1 MISESTLDLINRE
14 IDGETTPEESA
25 RVEALLTSDVE
36 ARETY
41 ESIRG
46 VVDALALLGQEDPP
60 ASLAGEIARELRHRS
75 RQPAEDRSS
84 PLRSDSEGAVGSL
97 FHAPDQPSDLP
108 AVLPFDSGYKTSP
121 HRITKERP
129 MNNRKRIGILGG
141 FATVAAALALFFFN
155 WPPEPKD
162 NQAASGAIGAVQK
175 HREQQISSSDVILGD
190 EATRRVENVVYADFL
205 GDASKLSNLSAQ
217 LNAMISARSDFEN
230 KELASKN
237 LANRDLA
244 NKNLSSREL
253 ASRQLAS
260 IETALSSHE
269 VSLEQRMLANAD
281 EVLADIEA
289 LLENRGS
296 TLQGREL
303 ASIETEL
310 RNLQLASRTLSNRA
324 LASRNLSNKELANR
338 DLASKNLSN
347 QELANRDLAHK
358 NLSNQELQ
366 SFHEQLASLTRQLE
380 NRGLFARLENAQ
392 KSLASAEQEM
402 ASLEA
407 KTLGS
412 AADNLAM
419 AQQQFEAFSAY
430 QNRMVANSTPYLE
443 AMVLEHQAI
452 ENARRQLADFDAFLA
467 SEVQMENKA
476 LNHQMDQMENVSGNL
491 ASEAERLESRAL
503 ANMESRMESRNL
515 QARALAGMSEMVQSM
530 NRSLSSRQ
538 LQSQELQSIQKQLSS
553 MQEMFA
559 AQESQLEQRMLGQM
573 DAELAAI
580 GSYMESRTQLQ
591 AQFAN
596 RAMGNRNLGSRSL
609 ASFEN
614 YLSNVDRALDNRG
627 KLQNRQLDNVS
638 RGLASRV
645 NQIESQIKSLAASS
659 NE

>member
-14 IDGETTPEESA
+14 IDGETTPEESV
-25 RVEALLTSDVE
+25 RVEALMASDAE

-46 VVDALALLGQEDPP
+46 VVDALAMLGQEDPP
-60 ASLAGEIARELRHRS
+60 ASLAGEIARELRN
-75 RQPAEDRSS
+75 RSS
-84 PLRSDSEGAVGSL
+84 RPADDRAGTIRSYSDGAVGSL

-129 MNNRKRIGILGG
+129 MNTRKRIGILGG

-190 EATRRVENVVYADFL
+190 EATRRVENVVHADFL
-205 GDASKLSNLSAQ
+205 GDASRLSNLSAQ

-230 KELASKN
+230 QELANKN

-260 IETALSSHE
+260 IEAALSSHE
-269 VSLEQRMLANAD
+269 VSLEQRVLANAE
-281 EVLADIEA
+281 EVLADIET
-289 LLENRGS
+289 LLENRGNS
-296 TLQGREL
+296 LQSREL
-303 ASIETEL
+303 ASMQTEL
-310 RNLQLASRTLSNRA
+310 QNLQLASKALS
-324 LASRNLSNKELANR
+324 NR
-338 DLASKNLSN
+338 DLANKNLAN
-347 QELANRDLAHK
+347 QELANRDLANK
-358 NLSNQELQ
+358 NLSHRELQ
-366 SFHEQLASLTRQLE
+366 SFSEQLASLTRELE
-380 NRGLFARLENAQ
+380 NRGLFARLENVQ
-392 KSLASAEQEM
+392 KSLASAELEM

-412 AADNLAM
+412 AGENLAM

-430 QNRMVANSTPYLE
+430 QNRMVASSTSYLE

-452 ENARRQLADFDAFLA
+452 EMAQRQLADFDAFLA

-476 LNHQMDQMENVSGNL
+476 LNHQMDQMENVSENL
-491 ASEAERLESRAL
+491 ASQAENLANRALASMEARLESRK
-503 ANMESRMESRNL
+503 L
-515 QARALAGMSEMVQSM
+515 QARTLASMSEMLQSM

-538 LQSQELQSIQKQLSS
+538 LQSQELQSLQMQLSS
-553 MQEMFA
+553 MEQMFA
-559 AQESQLEQRMLGQM
+559 AQESQLEQKMLGQM
-573 DAELAAI
+573 QAELAAI
-580 GSYMESRTQLQ
+580 GSFMESETQLQ

-596 RAMGNRNLGSRSL
+596 RVMSNRTLGSRSL
-609 ASFEN
+609 ASFES
-614 YLSNVDRALDNRG
+614 YLSNVNRSLDNRANL
-627 KLQNRQLDNVS
+627 KNRQLDNVS
-638 RGLASRV
+638 RGLASQV
-645 NQIESQIKSLAASS
+645 NQLETQIKSLAASS

>member
-1 MISESTLDLINRE
+1 
-14 IDGETTPEESA
+14 
-25 RVEALLTSDVE
+25 
-36 ARETY
+36 
-41 ESIRG
+41 
-46 VVDALALLGQEDPP
+46 
-60 ASLAGEIARELRHRS
+60 
-75 RQPAEDRSS
+75 
-84 PLRSDSEGAVGSL
+84 
-97 FHAPDQPSDLP
+97 
-108 AVLPFDSGYKTSP
+108 
-121 HRITKERP
+121 

-253 ASRQLAS
+253 ASMQLAS

-269 VSLEQRMLANAD
+269 VSLEQRMLANAE
-281 EVLADIEA
+281 EVLGDIEA

-296 TLQGREL
+296 TLQSREL
-303 ASIETEL
+303 ASMETEL
-310 RNLQLASRTLSNRA
+310 QNLQLESKALSSRD

-347 QELANRDLAHK
+347 RDLANRDLANK
-358 NLSNQELQ
+358 NLSSRELQ
-366 SFHEQLASLTRQLE
+366 SFSDRLASLTLELE
-380 NRGLFARLENAQ
+380 NRGLFARLENVQ

-402 ASLEA
+402 SSLEA

-412 AADNLAM
+412 AAKNLAM

-452 ENARRQLADFDAFLA
+452 ENARRQLADFDALLA

-476 LNHQMDQMENVSGNL
+476 LNHQMDQMENVSKTL

-515 QARALAGMSEMVQSM
+515 QARALASMSEMVQSM

-538 LQSQELQSIQKQLSS
+538 LQSQELQSLQKRLSS

-559 AQESQLEQRMLGQM
+559 AQESQLEQKMLGQM
-573 DAELAAI
+573 EAELAAI
-580 GSYMESRTQLQ
+580 GSYMESRTTEGVKKTMSTQS
-591 AQFAN
+591 N
-596 RAMGNRNLGSRSL
+596 RVMSNRNLGSRSL

-614 YLSNVDRALDNRG
+614 YLSNVDRALDNRA

-645 NQIESQIKSLAASS
+645 NQLESQIRSLGANS